1 MTAAIKRFARRLMG
15 RGSIKPKRGSDVPSD
30 RGETTSFVRV
40 GDIPFRLDG
49 DFLVSTRLEVVNGAS
64 LTVHIER
71 LPDCAIPA
79 LPAGVEDDR
88 QRLLRLARSVRIRLS
103 VA

>member
-1 MTAAIKRFARRLMG
+1 MTAAIKRFARRLVG
-15 RGSIKPKRGSDVPSD
+15 RASIRPGKGARAPVDQR
-30 RGETTSFVRV
+30 EATSFICV

-49 DFLVSTRLEVVNGAS
+49 DLLVSTRLEVVDGS
-64 LTVHIER
+64 VLTVHIER

-88 QRLLRLARSVRIRLS
+88 QRLLRLARSVRILLS